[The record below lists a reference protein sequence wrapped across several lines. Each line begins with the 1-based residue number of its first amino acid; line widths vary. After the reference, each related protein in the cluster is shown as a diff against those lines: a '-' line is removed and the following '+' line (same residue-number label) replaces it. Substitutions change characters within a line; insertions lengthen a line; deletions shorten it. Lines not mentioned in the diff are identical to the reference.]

1 MDGHDQITIG
11 QLSTRAGVAASALR
25 FYEDLG
31 LLSTVARTNAG
42 RRLYSRDTLRRIAFI
57 RTAQRVGLS
66 LEEIKA
72 ALDTLPD
79 GRTPTADD
87 WAALSTRWRGQ
98 LDERIRLLEALRDDL
113 DACIGCG
120 CLSIDRCALY
130 NPNDV
135 AGRLGHGPRY
145 WKGNTPADAG
155 VTP

>member
-31 LLSTVARTNAG
+31 LLSTVARPSGG
-42 RRLYSRDTLRRIAFI
+42 RRLYTRDTLRRVAFI
-57 RTAQRVGLS
+57 RAAQRVGLS

-72 ALDTLPD
+72 ALDTLPE

-87 WAALSTRWRGQ
+87 WTALSTRWRTQ
-98 LDERIRLLEALRDDL
+98 LDDRIRLLEALRDDL
-113 DACIGCG
+113 DGCIGCG
-120 CLSIDRCALY
+120 CLSIERCSLY
-130 NPNDV
+130 NPNDA

-155 VTP
+155 VAT